1 MSYSRRHASTKA
13 VHDRL
18 KRQLAEVS
26 TAKAAEDTQQTS
38 LAVAVSVIRL
48 TSEDYK
54 AAEKSSGGG
63 GGGGDD
69 MWSEMARRAGYAVTH
84 FVQCL
89 RAMRTFVFAKVIL
102 IRFYPACAA

>member
-1 MSYSRRHASTKA
+1 LSYSRRHASTKA

-54 AAEKSSGGG
+54 AAEKPSG

-69 MWSEMARRAGYAVTH
+69 MWSEMARRAGYAVTLS
-84 FVQCL
+84 F
-89 RAMRTFVFAKVIL
+89 K
-102 IRFYPACAA
+102 